1 MTNEQILQLL
11 DIVWRVVAGAA
22 MFFYKPSRVDRQYY
36 LTETHA
42 SINALDERI
51 RLLETE
57 VARKG
62 DVQFVAKAD

>member
-1 MTNEQILQLL
+1 
-11 DIVWRVVAGAA
+11 
-22 MFFYKPSRVDRQYY
+22 MFFTSLLVWIGKYY

-62 DVQFVAKAD
+62 DVQFVAKQIDDMRHDVMAELLRR